1 MRVATLQS
9 MSDRILLAGL
19 AGFAG
24 GILCRSLFFFSW
36 HVMVLALMASAALVL
51 ISLMRRSF
59 LYLVAA
65 AFLFGAGLGVVRV
78 LIEPDGPSQ
87 DLASK
92 IGTEVTF
99 SAKVDDEPDLRETMQ
114 RIRVRTDSGERV
126 LVVAPLYPSVDV
138 GDEIDVTGTLQ
149 RPEPFATDGG
159 RVFRYD
165 RFLAKDHVFV
175 SVERASIEKASSS
188 TLLVDRIQVLLL
200 STKDA
205 FQAGLANALPEP
217 YAALASGLI
226 TGGKQGLGKGLLDA
240 FVLSGLVHIVVLSG
254 YNVMIVA
261 EAVMRSLGFLSRRG
275 AAIAAGA
282 VIGLFVLIAG
292 AGAASVR
299 AGLMAGLALTARA
312 TGRTYAVLRALA
324 FAGFVMLLVNPLIL
338 AFDPGFQLSFI
349 ATLGLVLGAP
359 IISAALGFVKSAFW
373 RELLASTLAAQIA
386 VLPLLL
392 YQTGLLSFVS
402 VPANLL
408 VLPLVPLAML
418 LSAIAGAVGFIIPVL
433 GPVVGLPALIV
444 LSYIVYVAQT
454 LAELP
459 LASVTVP
466 QFPFMLVILAYAGLV
481 YWIAKAPAKPVR
493 LAGALDA

>member
-1 MRVATLQS
+1 

-24 GILCRSLFFFSW
+24 GILCRSFFFFSW
-36 HVMVLALMASAALVL
+36 YGIALALLASGALVAL
-51 ISLMRRSF
+51 WLVRRSL
-59 LYLVAA
+59 LYLVVAV
-65 AFLFGAGLGVVRV
+65 FLLGAGCGTVRV
-78 LIEPDGPSQ
+78 LIEPSGPSQ
-87 DLASK
+87 DLVSK
-92 IGTEVTF
+92 IGTEITL
-99 SAKVDDEPDLRETMQ
+99 SAEVDGEPDLRETTQ
-114 RIRVRTDSGERV
+114 RIRVRTDSNDKV

-138 GDEIDVTGTLQ
+138 GDEIVVTGTLQ

-159 RVFRYD
+159 RIFRYD
-165 RFLAKDHVFV
+165 RFLAKDHIFAT
-175 SVERASIEKASSS
+175 VERASIEKVSSS
-188 TLLVDRIQVLLL
+188 TLLIDRVQVLLI
-200 STKDA
+200 SAKHA
-205 FQAGLANALPEP
+205 FQDGLANALPEP

-261 EAVMRSLGFLSRRG
+261 EAVMRSLRFLSRKS
-275 AAIAAGA
+275 AAMVAGA
-282 VIGLFVLIAG
+282 VIGLFVLVAG

-299 AGLMAGLALTARA
+299 AGLMAGLALVARA

-324 FAGFVMLLVNPLIL
+324 FAGFVMLLMNPLIL

-359 IISAALGFVKSAFW
+359 VVSSVLGFMKSEFW
-373 RELLASTLAAQIA
+373 RELLASTLAAQVA

-408 VLPLVPLAML
+408 VLPLVPFAML
-418 LSAIAGAVGFIIPVL
+418 LSAVAGGIGFIIPML
-433 GPVVGLPALIV
+433 GPLFGLPALIV
-444 LSYIVYVAQT
+444 LSYIVYVAEM
-454 LAELP
+454 LAALP

-466 QFPFMLVILAYAGLV
+466 QFPFVLVILAYAALG
-481 YWIAKAPAKPVR
+481 YWIAKAPTKHTGFV
-493 LAGALDA
+493 GASGA

>member
-1 MRVATLQS
+1 
-9 MSDRILLAGL
+9 MSDRVLLAGL
-19 AGFAG
+19 IGFAG
-24 GILCRSLFFFSW
+24 GILCRSLFFFTW
-36 HVMVLALMASAALVL
+36 HIPALALIASGALTLLWLV
-51 ISLMRRSF
+51 RRSV
-59 LYLVAA
+59 LYVLLAGALLGA
-65 AFLFGAGLGVVRV
+65 AFGAARV
-78 LIEPDGPSQ
+78 MLEPDGPSQ

-92 IGTEVTF
+92 IGTEITLN
-99 SAKVDDEPDLRETMQ
+99 ARITGEPDLRETSQ
-114 RIRVRTDSGERV
+114 RIRVRTDSADTL
-126 LVVAPLYPSVDV
+126 LVVAPLYPSVASGDV
-138 GDEIDVTGTLQ
+138 IAIAGTLT

-159 RVFRYD
+159 RTFRYD
-165 RFLAKDHVFV
+165 RFLAKDHIFAI
-175 SVERASIEKASSS
+175 VERASIQKIASSS
-188 TLLVDRIQVLLL
+188 SPADRAWATLLSV
-200 STKDA
+200 KHA
-205 FQAGLANALPEP
+205 FQDGLAAALPEP

-226 TGGKQGLGKGLLDA
+226 TGGKQGLGARLLDA

-261 EAVMRSLGFLSRRG
+261 EAVMRSLRFLSRRG

-299 AGLMAGLALTARA
+299 AGVMAGLALTARA

-324 FAGFVMLLVNPLIL
+324 FAGFVMLLVNPLLL
-338 AFDPGFQLSFI
+338 AFDPGFQLSFV

-359 IISAALGFVKSAFW
+359 IISNALGFMRSAFW
-373 RELLASTLAAQIA
+373 RELLASTLAAQVA

-418 LSAIAGAVGFIIPVL
+418 LGLAAGAVGFIIPVL
-433 GPVVGLPALIV
+433 APLFGLPALMA
-444 LSYIVYVAQT
+444 LSYIVYVAET
-454 LAELP
+454 LAALP

-466 QFPFMLVILAYAGLV
+466 RFPFVFVVLAYAGLA
-481 YWIAKAPAKPVR
+481 YWVAKAPAKHEAPQ
-493 LAGALDA
+493 AP